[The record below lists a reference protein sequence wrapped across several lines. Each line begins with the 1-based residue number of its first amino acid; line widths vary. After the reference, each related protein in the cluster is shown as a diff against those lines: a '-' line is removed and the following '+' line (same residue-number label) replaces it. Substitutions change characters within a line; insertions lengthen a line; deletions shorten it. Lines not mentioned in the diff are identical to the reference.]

1 MIKTSHFFVHF
12 FQFFLL
18 LAPLL
23 GDDGDALLEGHLL
36 GGSVVLLDELLPLVE
51 GSLLVLLG
59 GDLGALADGGVL
71 GLLGS
76 GELGPGSLDN
86 LGLGTEAPGSLNLGA
101 LPSTLGK
108 DVEAG
113 HGTGEGD
120 TRNAEHFC
128 LLKRKKVLMF

>member
-1 MIKTSHFFVHF
+1 M
-12 FQFFLL
+12 
-18 LAPLL
+18 
-23 GDDGDALLEGHLL
+23 EGHLP

-51 GSLLVLLG
+51 RSLLNLLG
-59 GDLGALADGGVL
+59 GDLGALADAGVL

-76 GELGPGSLDN
+76 GEVGPGGLND
-86 LGLGTEAPGSLNLGA
+86 LGLGAEVSGGLNLGE
-101 LPSTLGK
+101 LPGLLGK